1 MLNKMGPKMDP
12 FVTLK
17 LILSHSLDKLILE
30 TTLTFGKYISKKKR
44 YLQIRI
50 FQNLFTDRVKC
61 LEVRNFLLDRFCLLY
76 KEF

>member
-30 TTLTFGKYISKKKR
+30 TTLTFGKYI
-44 YLQIRI
+44 
-50 FQNLFTDRVKC
+50 
-61 LEVRNFLLDRFCLLY
+61 
-76 KEF
+76 